1 MRTPLALLQ
10 DKEGNWK
17 SVQTSTSARGY
28 DAEQRWMF
36 VREPTVEE
44 TQTLQL
50 CLRRSKGRMH
60 ILEDM
65 LETQSG

>member
-28 DAEQRWMF
+28 DAETVVF

-50 CLRRSKGRMH
+50 YLRRSKGRMH